1 MNIWCWIG
9 PVTKFYG
16 GYMQYIVKKEKKKK
30 KKPTWLNAYG
40 DITIGLKEENVL
52 SRSCKPW

>member
-1 MNIWCWIG
+1 MNICCWIG

-16 GYMQYIVKKEKKKK
+16 GYMQYIVKKEKEKQ
-30 KKPTWLNAYG
+30 KPTWLNAYG

>member
-30 KKPTWLNAYG
+30 KKEDAYM
-40 DITIGLKEENVL
+40 T
-52 SRSCKPW
+52 

>member
-16 GYMQYIVKKEKKKK
+16 GYMQYIVKKEGFKKNIYIVKKQKKKK
-30 KKPTWLNAYG
+30 KEEAYM
-40 DITIGLKEENVL
+40 T
-52 SRSCKPW
+52 